1 MKDILLR
8 KLRYKLTLTQRKS
21 TLKILLL
28 CPYSPPEAKERLK
41 DIKEYLVSKG
51 YRNTRLVED
60 FSSGRDL
67 TDKEIFKKS
76 RDKIINW
83 ADVLFFF
90 FFKEAHNKSKLMGV
104 QEEVAIV
111 CEDADKVSKSIIFID
126 DEIRNKMSRMFKG
139 KLENYDFKLVTPS
152 NQVNTKKAASTHAF
166 KFLKELLR

>member
-8 KLRYKLTLTQRKS
+8 KLGYKLTLTQRKS

-28 CPYSPPEAKERLK
+28 GPYSPPEAKERLK
-41 DIKEYLVSKG
+41 DIKEYLVFRG
-51 YRNTRLVED
+51 YTNTRLVED
-60 FSSGRDL
+60 SSQGKEF
-67 TDKEIFKKS
+67 TDKQIFIKS
-76 RDKIINW
+76 RDKINIW

-90 FFKEAHNKSKLMGV
+90 FLKEALYDSKLMGV
-104 QEEVAIV
+104 QEEVAMV

-152 NQVNTKKAASTHAF
+152 NQVDTKKAASTHAF